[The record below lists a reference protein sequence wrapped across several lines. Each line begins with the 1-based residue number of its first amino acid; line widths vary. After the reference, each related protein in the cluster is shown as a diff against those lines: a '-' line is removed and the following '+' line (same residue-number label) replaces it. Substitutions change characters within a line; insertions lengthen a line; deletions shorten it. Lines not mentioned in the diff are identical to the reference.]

1 MAAPTPDTALP
12 HWKILVI
19 GANGQVGWELLRAL
33 QTHAILGVT
42 VRSAGQAPAG
52 LPWDALELS
61 DTRALREIVRRLRPN
76 LIVNAAAYTAVD
88 RAETEEALALAVNAE
103 APAVMAEEA
112 RRLGASL
119 LHYSTDYVYDG
130 EKADPYLEDDP
141 PRPLSAYGR
150 SKLAGDRAIEAS
162 GVPHLILRTSWVY
175 GLRSRN
181 FVRAILTASREKP
194 ELRVVA
200 DQWGAATWCRTIAQA
215 TAHILAHR
223 LGASPLH
230 APDLAAVTGTYHLC
244 ASGADSRFGVAQAI
258 VRLGGGGSA
267 GTPCRLTP
275 VTTAEYPMPAVRPRN
290 SRLSLAKLERTFGIR
305 MPSWE
310 TALVQCLAKER
321 QGA

>member
-1 MAAPTPDTALP
+1 MVSPAPDAAVP
-12 HWKILVI
+12 HWKILLI

-33 QTHAILGVT
+33 QTHTILGVT

-52 LPWDALELS
+52 WPWDALDLS
-61 DTRALREIVRRLRPN
+61 DTGALREIVRRVRPN

-88 RAETEEALALAVNAE
+88 RAESEEALALAVNGE

-119 LHYSTDYVYDG
+119 IHYSTDFVYDG
-130 EKADPYLEDDP
+130 EKADPYLEHDL
-141 PRPLSAYGR
+141 PRPLSVYGR

-181 FVRAILTASREKP
+181 FVRAILNASREKP

-200 DQWGAATWCRTIAQA
+200 DQWGAATWCRTIAEA

-223 LGASPLH
+223 LGASPLQ
-230 APDLAAVTGTYHLC
+230 APDLAPCSGTYNLC
-244 ASGADSRFGVAQAI
+244 ASGSDSRFGVAQAI
-258 VRLGGGGSA
+258 VRLGGGGSES
-267 GTPCRLTP
+267 TPCRLTP
-275 VTTAEYPMPAVRPRN
+275 VTTAEYPMAAVRPAN

-310 TALVQCLAKER
+310 TALAQCLAEER
-321 QGA
+321 LGA